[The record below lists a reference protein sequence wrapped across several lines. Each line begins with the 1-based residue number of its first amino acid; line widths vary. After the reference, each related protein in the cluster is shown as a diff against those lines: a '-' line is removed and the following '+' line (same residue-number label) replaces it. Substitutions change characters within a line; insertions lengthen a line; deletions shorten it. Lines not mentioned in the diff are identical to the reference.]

1 MSRRRSTRSA
11 LMALAAA
18 WLLLGHSRA
27 AEACQTTTCSHSK
40 DPACVRDPATLCWA
54 AGEKVSWWQACT
66 SFSLRAEG
74 VPKLGLDYSATE
86 ALVLSAFERW
96 TSASCGSQPP
106 SIVVAPLGPIEC
118 SEVEYN
124 PEGPNA
130 NAVLFRDGEW
140 VHDANA
146 LALTTVRYQ
155 KTTGKIVDADME
167 VNLDHPSVT
176 VQSLPYVVTHEAG
189 HFLGLDHSAL
199 PSALMY
205 AQYTPESRPGSA
217 LADDDL
223 RSICEAYP
231 ARNAG
236 DCNFA
241 PAAGFDT
248 RCGGD
253 LTGGC
258 SLPIARNEGAPSWLA
273 AVALG
278 SVAWLLGR
286 RRRAHSR

>member
-130 NAVLFRDGEW
+130 GDGLVPGDRFGANLAVSADGQTYA
-140 VHDANA
+140 VSS
-146 LALTTVRYQ
+146 
-155 KTTGKIVDADME
+155 
-167 VNLDHPSVT
+167 PSEDG
-176 VQSLPYVVTHEAG
+176 P
-189 HFLGLDHSAL
+189 
-199 PSALMY
+199 
-205 AQYTPESRPGSA
+205 PE
-217 LADDDL
+217 
-223 RSICEAYP
+223 
-231 ARNAG
+231 
-236 DCNFA
+236 
-241 PAAGFDT
+241 
-248 RCGGD
+248 
-253 LTGGC
+253 
-258 SLPIARNEGAPSWLA
+258 
-273 AVALG
+273 
-278 SVAWLLGR
+278 
-286 RRRAHSR
+286 